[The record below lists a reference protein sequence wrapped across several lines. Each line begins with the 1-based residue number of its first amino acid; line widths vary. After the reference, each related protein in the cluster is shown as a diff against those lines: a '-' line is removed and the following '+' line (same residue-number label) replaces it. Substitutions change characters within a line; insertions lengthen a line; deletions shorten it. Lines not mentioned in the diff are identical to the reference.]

1 MHVNDADDDDDDNN
15 GNDDKDDTS
24 TADVDVTAPGA
35 RVVRWLVGWLVL
47 ELAPLSL
54 CVRNVS

>member
-35 RVVRWLVGWLVL
+35 RVVSWLVGWY
-47 ELAPLSL
+47 LSWP
-54 CVRNVS
+54 R